1 MTQTT
6 SNQAQRRP
14 KDNRPTTN
22 LASNLGAKRSAWPIA
37 LVALIAIAGGAGAPA
52 WAGNGPGLGFK
63 IGAQTLE
70 SPITLKDTTRTRY
83 ELELSSAVL
92 LDGHLDF
99 AFSVGGSSLGSFE
112 DEYVDVIDDVLIEEY
127 YTDDLSLIDVRL
139 AARLYPLGDSK
150 PIRPYLGAGIG
161 YFWFLDSWEDEYYE
175 TIEDPLFPGTY
186 ITFADGDKDTETLAD
201 GFFPFI
207 LGGVT
212 VPVGSNFEFLFEF
225 ECDFEKKDNGF
236 DLSGPIYMFGARFRF

>member
-1 MTQTT
+1 MTRIT
-6 SNQAQRRP
+6 SNQAQRRRP
-14 KDNRPTTN
+14 HNRSTTN
-22 LASNLGAKRSAWPIA
+22 LPGNRPARSTAWSLA
-37 LVALIAIAGGAGAPA
+37 LTALIVIASGAGVPA

-83 ELELSSAVL
+83 EIELSSAML
-92 LDGHLDF
+92 LDNHLDF
-99 AFSVGGSSLGSFE
+99 AFTVGGSSLGSFE
-112 DEYVDVIDDVLIEEY
+112 SEYVDVIDDVLIEEY
-127 YTDDLSLIDVRL
+127 YTDNLSLIDVRL
-139 AARLYPLGDSK
+139 AARLYPLGDSR
-150 PIRPYLGAGIG
+150 PIRPYLGAGVG

-175 TIEDPLFPGTY
+175 TIEDPMFPGSY
-186 ITFADGDKDTETLAD
+186 ITFVDGDKDTETLAD

-225 ECDFEKKDNGF
+225 QCDFEKEDSGY